1 MNILY
6 ISLSP
11 FESIYSSSF
20 RNRAILKGLLENNY
34 NVDFLTI
41 ENSNSKVSDDILNS
55 LKGINI
61 IKLNKSNKSNKSPSD
76 HLVEKKILYSSIFT
90 KFIKFIYHSFLIYD
104 FTFYKLKKNN
114 LIAQLPRLTYDYLIT
129 SSDPVSSHKL
139 GTILI
144 RNGLIYKKWIQYWG
158 DPYASD
164 ITKNLLYPLHIKK
177 CIEFQLLKKA
187 DSVIYTSPFTLDA
200 QKSLFK
206 SISNK
211 MKFLPTPYFKEVIY
225 PTNKNS
231 FYKIGYFGNFHSYT
245 RNIMPLY
252 NSIDILDSKI
262 QLLIIGGADFELKS
276 KQNVIIKNQTSNIS
290 EYESDIDLNIVILN
304 KKGTQIPGKL
314 YHLAGTNKPILVI
327 LDGIEIKKM
336 KDFLNSFNRYELC
349 ENNMNDITNAI
360 IRIKNKSFTY
370 VPSNDLSTKFIS
382 NKLLS

>member
-20 RNRAILKGLLENNY
+20 RNRSILKGLLENNY

-41 ENSNSKVSDDILNS
+41 ENSNSKVSDEILNS

-61 IKLNKSNKSNKSPSD
+61 IKLNKSNNSISD
-76 HLVEKKILYSSIFT
+76 HLVEKTIIYNSIFT
-90 KFIKFIYHSFLIYD
+90 KFIKFIYHSFFIYD
-104 FTFYKLKKNN
+104 FTYYKLKNSN
-114 LIAQLPRLTYDYLIT
+114 LISHLPTLNYDYLIT

-206 SISNK
+206 TISNK

-225 PTNKNS
+225 PANNNS
-231 FYKIGYFGNFHSYT
+231 FYKIGYFGNYHSYT
-245 RNIMPLY
+245 RDIMPLY

-262 QLLIIGGADFELKS
+262 QLLIIGGADLELQS

-327 LDGIEIKKM
+327 LDGIEINKM
-336 KDFLNSFNRYELC
+336 KVFLNSLNRYELC
-349 ENNMNDITNAI
+349 ENNINDIANAI
-360 IRIKNKSFTY
+360 IRIKNKPFSY